1 MQTHFSKEQLKIK
14 IINRVKKFLE
24 NVSIVD
30 SATLLVPHINYWEM
44 S

>member
-1 MQTHFSKEQLKIK
+1 METHFSKEQLKIK

-24 NVSIVD
+24 NVSIAD
-30 SATLLVPHINYWEM
+30 SVMLLAQHISYWGT